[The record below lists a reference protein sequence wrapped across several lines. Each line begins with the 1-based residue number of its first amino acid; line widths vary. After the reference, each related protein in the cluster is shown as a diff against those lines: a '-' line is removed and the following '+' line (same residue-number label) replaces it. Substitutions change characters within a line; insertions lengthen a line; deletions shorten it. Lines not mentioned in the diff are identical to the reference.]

1 MSKQVSYSKLD
12 TTLKKLG
19 AHIGAAETH
28 GMLTGILSLGK
39 KLPSASDLQT
49 MLLENLDCKKPST
62 KQWQIFMDA
71 GQDILDQMK
80 DLDFGFN
87 MLLPKDDDELSLRLE
102 AISGWCRGY
111 LSGLGLVGIT
121 DQDLKN
127 DTVKEIV
134 QDLSQIAHVSIDTDD
149 TDEDESNY
157 MELVEYVRIAV
168 QNLQLELNDDES
180 EKVLH

>member
-1 MSKQVSYSKLD
+1 
-12 TTLKKLG
+12 
-19 AHIGAAETH
+19 
-28 GMLTGILSLGK
+28 
-39 KLPSASDLQT
+39 
-49 MLLENLDCKKPST
+49 
-62 KQWQIFMDA
+62 
-71 GQDILDQMK
+71 MK